1 VVDAHLAAA
10 GTPLGAYPDVPLGT
24 ERFDADRPDGTGD
37 DAVVTRRSPYEAYVV
52 SRAGRPTVHA
62 LIRDPRSSM
71 QVWSRQQGYPGDAW
85 YLEFHKIRWP
95 GGLKLWRV
103 TGAHADLGAKQPY
116 DVAAAR
122 SRAEAHAAHFAELL
136 ATIARNADGAGHVA
150 VAPFDTELFGH
161 WWFEGVDFLG
171 DLYRRLTHTDGV
183 HPVTGAHHLRSAHR
197 RSDIRLSEGSWGAH
211 GDHSMWMNH
220 DTRWTW
226 ERLWGLEDAFWAV
239 APETLGAEWARPV
252 LAAAARQLL
261 LTQSSDWQF
270 IISTGAAGDYA
281 EGRFRRH
288 CEDAESLVRG
298 LDPRAS
304 DAGRRA
310 AADRAAAVNDR
321 DDLFPDVLAAVDAV
335 LRGR

>member
-1 VVDAHLAAA
+1 
-10 GTPLGAYPDVPLGT
+10 
-24 ERFDADRPDGTGD
+24 
-37 DAVVTRRSPYEAYVV
+37 
-52 SRAGRPTVHA
+52 
-62 LIRDPRSSM
+62 
-71 QVWSRQQGYPGDAW
+71 
-85 YLEFHKIRWP
+85 
-95 GGLKLWRV
+95 
-103 TGAHADLGAKQPY
+103 
-116 DVAAAR
+116 
-122 SRAEAHAAHFAELL
+122 
-136 ATIARNADGAGHVA
+136 
-150 VAPFDTELFGH
+150 
-161 WWFEGVDFLG
+161 
-171 DLYRRLTHTDGV
+171 
-183 HPVTGAHHLRSAHR
+183 
-197 RSDIRLSEGSWGAH
+197 
-211 GDHSMWMNH
+211 MNH